1 MRKKTKPTGGNA
13 FYQLVESRRVGGL
26 PRQRVVMHLG
36 SHATVDEAIE
46 GWPREITG
54 LRRGG
59 HTEAAD
65 ALGAKL
71 DRLKAL
77 KAGGVVPTKTG
88 VDSQKALP

>member
-1 MRKKTKPTGGNA
+1 MFVRKKDHHGGGNA
-13 FYQLVESRRVGGL
+13 FYQLVESRRVDGL

-36 SHATVDEAIE
+36 SHATVDEAIK
-46 GWPREITG
+46 GWPREITR

-59 HTEAAD
+59 YPEAAD
-65 ALGAKL
+65 GLRAKL

-88 VDSQKALP
+88 VGRA